1 MTNSMIVGRVQQIW
15 RYAVKSMAGEKLQVC
30 EVGQKGI
37 PGDRGW
43 AVRDETTGEI
53 TNGKRIPL
61 LMQCSATY
69 RVAPASGVN
78 TEADIVLSDAT
89 VTGTDD
95 PDVHLHLSRVF
106 GKQVTLWP
114 VQPATATEFYRR
126 AGTSARIAGRL
137 TRFSTFR
144 SLLPALTSFGTMNRQ
159 MREMFSREEGEPIP
173 DLSKMPQEVLEFT
186 SPLGTYFDAFPI
198 NLLTTASLAKM
209 TQLNPA
215 AIWDVRRFR
224 PNFLVETSEEL
235 KGAVEAGW
243 AGHVLR
249 VGEVELKLEIPCA
262 RCGMTTH
269 AQQDL
274 PKDPSVLRTVV
285 KEGNQ
290 NMGIYASVI
299 SGGRVRVGDVVE
311 LK

>member
-1 MTNSMIVGRVQQIW
+1 MIVGRVQQIW
-15 RYAVKSMAGEKLQVC
+15 RHAVKSMAGEKLQDC
-30 EVGQKGI
+30 EVGAKGI

-43 AVRDETTGEI
+43 AVRDEARGEI

-69 RVAPASGVN
+69 RQAPASGVN
-78 TEADIVLSDAT
+78 TDADIVLPDGTITA
-89 VTGTDD
+89 TDD
-95 PDVHLHLSRVF
+95 AAVHSELSRVF

-114 VQPATATEFYRR
+114 LQPASNTEFYRR
-126 AGTSARIAGRL
+126 SGASARIAGRL
-137 TRFSTFR
+137 ARFSSFR

-159 MREMFSREEGEPIP
+159 MREMFSREADEPIP

-198 NLLTTASLAKM
+198 NLLTTASLQKM
-209 TQLNPA
+209 AQLNPA

-224 PNFLVETSEEL
+224 PNFVIETVDEL
-235 KGAVEAGW
+235 EGLVEAGW
-243 AGHVLR
+243 AGRVLR
-249 VGEVELKLEIPCA
+249 IGEVELKLEIPCS

-269 AQQDL
+269 PQKEL
-274 PKDPSVLRTVV
+274 PKDPAVLRTIVR
-285 KEGNQ
+285 EGNQ

-299 SGGRVRVGDVVE
+299 STGRVNVGDVVE
-311 LK
+311 LI

>member
-1 MTNSMIVGRVQQIW
+1 MIVGRVQQIW
-15 RYAVKSMAGEKLQVC
+15 RYAVKSMAGEKLQDC
-30 EVGQKGI
+30 EVGAKGI

-43 AVRDETTGEI
+43 AVRDEAKGEI

-69 RVAPASGVN
+69 RQAPVSGVS
-78 TEADIVLSDAT
+78 TEADIVLPDGTITA
-89 VTGTDD
+89 TDD
-95 PDVHLHLSRVF
+95 AEVHAQLSRVF

-114 VQPATATEFYRR
+114 LQPASDTEFYRR
-126 AGTSARIAGRL
+126 SGASARIAGRL
-137 TRFSTFR
+137 TRFSGFR

-159 MREMFSREEGEPIP
+159 MREMFSREADEPIP

-198 NLLTTASLAKM
+198 NLLTTASLRKM
-209 TQLNPA
+209 AQLNPA

-224 PNFLVETSEEL
+224 PNFVIDTVDEL
-235 KGAVEAGW
+235 EGAVEVGW
-243 AGHVLR
+243 GGRVLR
-249 VGEVELKLEIPCA
+249 VGEVELKLEIPCS

-269 AQQDL
+269 PQKEL
-274 PKDPSVLRTVV
+274 PKDPSVLRTIV

-299 SGGRVRVGDVVE
+299 STGRASVGDVVE
-311 LK
+311 LH

>member
-1 MTNSMIVGRVQQIW
+1 
-15 RYAVKSMAGEKLQVC
+15 
-30 EVGQKGI
+30 
-37 PGDRGW
+37 
-43 AVRDETTGEI
+43 
-53 TNGKRIPL
+53 
-61 LMQCSATY
+61 
-69 RVAPASGVN
+69 
-78 TEADIVLSDAT
+78 
-89 VTGTDD
+89 
-95 PDVHLHLSRVF
+95 
-106 GKQVTLWP
+106 
-114 VQPATATEFYRR
+114 
-126 AGTSARIAGRL
+126 
-137 TRFSTFR
+137 
-144 SLLPALTSFGTMNRQ
+144 MNRQ

-198 NLLTTASLAKM
+198 NLLTMASLAKM

-243 AGHVLR
+243 AGRVLR

-269 AQQDL
+269 AQKDL
-274 PKDPSVLRTVV
+274 PKDPTVLRTVV

>member
-1 MTNSMIVGRVQQIW
+1 MIVGRVQQIW
-15 RYAVKSMAGEKLQVC
+15 RHAVKSMAGERLQAC
-30 EVGQKGI
+30 EVGSKGI

-53 TNGKRIPL
+53 TNGKRVPL

-69 RVAPASGVN
+69 RMAPAAGVN
-78 TEADIVLSDAT
+78 TEADILLPDGT
-89 VTGTDD
+89 ITTTDD
-95 PDVHLHLSRVF
+95 ADVHLHLSRVL

-114 VQPATATEFYRR
+114 VQPASATEFYRR

-137 TRFSTFR
+137 TRFSSFR

-159 MREMFSREEGEPIP
+159 MREMFSREAGEPIP
-173 DLSKMPQEVLEFT
+173 DLSKMPQEVLEYT

-198 NLLTTASLAKM
+198 NLLTTASLQKM
-209 TQLNPA
+209 AQLNPS

-224 PNFLVETSEEL
+224 PNFLIETSDEL
-235 KGAVEAGW
+235 EGLVEAGW
-243 AGHVLR
+243 AGRVLR

-269 AQQDL
+269 AQKDL

-285 KEGNQ
+285 KDGNQ
-290 NMGIYASVI
+290 NMGVYASVT
-299 SGGRVRVGDVVE
+299 SCGRVNVGDVVE
-311 LK
+311 LI

>member
-1 MTNSMIVGRVQQIW
+1 MIVGRVEQIW
-15 RYAVKSMAGEKLQVC
+15 RYAVKSMAGESLQVC
-30 EVGQKGI
+30 EVGSKGI

-43 AVRDETTGEI
+43 AVRDETSGEI

-69 RVAPASGVN
+69 REPPASGAN
-78 TEADIVLSDAT
+78 TEADSILADGTAT
-89 VTGTDD
+89 ATDD
-95 PDVHLHLSRVF
+95 VDVHVHLSRLF
-106 GKQVTLWP
+106 SRQVTLWP

-137 TRFSTFR
+137 TRFSSFR

-159 MREMFSREEGEPIP
+159 MREMFSREAGEPIP

-198 NLLTTASLAKM
+198 NLLTTASLRKM
-209 TQLNPA
+209 AQVNPS

-224 PNFLVETSEEL
+224 PNFLVDTSDEL
-235 KGAVEAGW
+235 EGLVESGW
-243 AGHVLR
+243 AGRVLK

-269 AQQDL
+269 AQKDL
-274 PKDPSVLRTVV
+274 PKDASVLRTIV

-290 NMGIYASVI
+290 NMGVYASVV
-299 SGGRVRVGDVVE
+299 SGGQVNVGDVVE
-311 LK
+311 LKQ

>member
-1 MTNSMIVGRVQQIW
+1 MIVGRVQQIW
-15 RYAVKSMAGEKLQVC
+15 RHAVKSMAGEKLQAC
-30 EVGQKGI
+30 EVGSKGI

-43 AVRDETTGEI
+43 AVRNESTGEI

-69 RVAPASGVN
+69 REAPASGVN
-78 TEADIVLSDAT
+78 TDADIVLPDGT
-89 VTGTDD
+89 VTATDD
-95 PDVHLHLSRVF
+95 ADVHLHLSRVF

-114 VQPATATEFYRR
+114 LQPASATEFYRR

-137 TRFSTFR
+137 TRFRSFR

-159 MREMFSREEGEPIP
+159 MREMFSREPGEPIP

-186 SPLGTYFDAFPI
+186 SPPGTYFDAFPI
-198 NLLTTASLAKM
+198 NLLTTASLQKM
-209 TQLNPA
+209 AQLNPS

-224 PNFLVETSEEL
+224 PNFLVETSNEL
-235 KGAVEAGW
+235 EGLVEAGW
-243 AGHVLR
+243 AGRVLK
-249 VGEVELKLEIPCA
+249 VGQVELKLEIPCA

-269 AQQDL
+269 WQKGL

-299 SGGRVRVGDVVE
+299 SGGRVREGDVVE
-311 LK
+311 LTP